1 MKARLT
7 CIVSMAIIAA
17 LFSISIRYVR
27 DFWLLAFVNSF
38 QLHIA
43 VLAALASIFCFFVL
57 RSRLFVALLA
67 WSLVLSMHA
76 VSMQYDFATDGH
88 YSAGA
93 KPFRLMSFN
102 VLRENRRSAESIADA
117 ILASKADAVYV
128 MEADAI
134 RPTLPRLQ
142 QTYPYRLGCGLG
154 TSSCDLLMLSKRPLR
169 DARIGT
175 LSYVSPERAGLA
187 QIDLDGVTLNLAQV
201 HLTKPYFD
209 EFHGEELL
217 NLSRALRNLKGPVIL
232 GGDFNSASVV
242 PDMRRFMEN
251 AQLKKVSWEPATWPI
266 KAGRFGIAIDHVFAR
281 KPATLIGVQRL
292 PDNLGSNH
300 YGLIADFMIAAE

>member
-1 MKARLT
+1 MKARLS
-7 CIVSMAIIAA
+7 CIASMAIVAA
-17 LFSISIRYVR
+17 LFSISFRYIK

-43 VLAALASIFCFFVL
+43 VVAAIACIICFCLL
-57 RSRLFVALLA
+57 RSRLFIALLA
-67 WSLVLSMHA
+67 WSLVLCAHA
-76 VSMQYDFATDGH
+76 VSMQYDFATDGQ
-88 YSAGA
+88 YPAGA

-102 VLRENRRSAESIADA
+102 VLRENRKSAESIADA
-117 ILASKADAVYV
+117 VLASEADAVYI
-128 MEADAI
+128 MEAGAV
-134 RPTLPRLQ
+134 RSVLARLQ
-142 QTYPYRLGCGLG
+142 QTYPYRLGCGVG
-154 TSSCDLLMLSKRPLR
+154 TPSCDLLMLSKRPLR

-175 LSYVSPERAGLA
+175 LSFVSQERAGFA

-209 EFHGEELL
+209 EYHAEELSG
-217 NLSRALRNLKGPVIL
+217 LSRELINLKGPVIL
-232 GGDFNSASVV
+232 AGDFNSASVV

-251 AQLKKVSWEPATWPI
+251 ARLKKGSWEPATWPI

-281 KPATLIGVQRL
+281 KPATLISVQRL
-292 PDNLGSNH
+292 PNNLGSNH

>member
-7 CIVSMAIIAA
+7 CIASMAIVAA
-17 LFSISIRYVR
+17 LFSISIRYVK

-43 VLAALASIFCFFVL
+43 ALTALVCIICFLVL
-57 RSRLFVALLA
+57 RSRLFIALLA

-76 VSMQYDFATDGH
+76 VSMQYDFATDGQ

-102 VLRENRRSAESIADA
+102 VLRENRMSAESIADA
-117 ILASKADAVYV
+117 ILASKADVVYV
-128 MEADAI
+128 MEADALSGV
-134 RPTLPRLQ
+134 LPLLQ
-142 QTYPYRLGCGLG
+142 QTYPHRLGCGTG
-154 TSSCDLLMLSKRPLR
+154 TPSCDLLMLSKRPLR
-169 DARIGT
+169 DARIGS
-175 LSYVSPERAGLA
+175 LSYVSPERSGIA
-187 QIDLDGVTLNLAQV
+187 QIDLDGVTLTLAQT

-209 EFHGEELL
+209 EFHSTELRRLAGRL
-217 NLSRALRNLKGPVIL
+217 NGTTGPLIL

-242 PDMRRFMEN
+242 PDMRRFLEITK
-251 AQLKKVSWEPATWPI
+251 LEKVSWEPATWPI
-266 KAGRFGIAIDHVFAR
+266 EAGRFGIAIDHVFAR
-281 KPATLIGVQRL
+281 KPANLVSVQRL